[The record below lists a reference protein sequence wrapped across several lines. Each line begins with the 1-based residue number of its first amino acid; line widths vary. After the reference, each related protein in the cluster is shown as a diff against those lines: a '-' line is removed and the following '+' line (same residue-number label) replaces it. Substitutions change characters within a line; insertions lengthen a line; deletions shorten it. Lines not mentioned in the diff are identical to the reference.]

1 MSGMQCAL
9 EISADHPAFAGHFP
23 NFPVLPGA
31 VLIDEVLKIIEQ
43 ACGIDLTQWHISA
56 AKFLAPVRPRD
67 RLVVEHEAPAEGLI
81 RFSIR
86 LGSRTVASG
95 MLSQRRGNGP

>member
-1 MSGMQCAL
+1 MQYAL

-31 VLIDEVLKIIEQ
+31 VLIDEALKVIEQ
-43 ACGIDLTQWHISA
+43 ARGIDLTQWQIAS
-56 AKFLAPVRPRD
+56 AKFHAPARPHD

-81 RFSIR
+81 RFLIR
-86 LGSRTVASG
+86 GGNGTVAG
-95 MLSQRRGNGP
+95 GTLSQRRGSGR

>member
-9 EISADHPAFAGHFP
+9 EIPADHPAYAGHFP

-31 VLIDEVLKIIEQ
+31 VLIDEALKIIEQ

-86 LGSRTVASG
+86 SGSRTVASG

>member
-1 MSGMQCAL
+1 MSGMQYAL

-31 VLIDEVLKIIEQ
+31 VLIDEALKVIEQ
-43 ACGIDLTQWHISA
+43 AYGIDLTLWHISS

-67 RLVVEHEAPAEGLI
+67 PLVVEHEAPTERLI

-86 LGSRTVASG
+86 SGSRTVASG
-95 MLSQRRGNGP
+95 ALSQHRGIGP

>member
-1 MSGMQCAL
+1 MSGMQFAL

-31 VLIDEVLKIIEQ
+31 VLIDEALKVIEQ
-43 ACGIDLTQWHISA
+43 AYGIDLTQWHISS

-67 RLVVEHEAPAEGLI
+67 RLVVEHEAPAEGSI

-86 LGSRTVASG
+86 SGSRTVASG
-95 MLSQRRGNGP
+95 TLSQRCGFGP

>member
-1 MSGMQCAL
+1 MQCAL

-31 VLIDEVLKIIEQ
+31 VLIDEALKVIEQ
-43 ACGIDLTQWHISA
+43 ACGIDLTQWHISS

-67 RLVVEHEAPAEGLI
+67 RLVVEHGAPAEGLI
-81 RFSIR
+81 RFSIQ
-86 LGSRTVASG
+86 GDKRTVASG
-95 MLSQRRGNGP
+95 TLSQRRGNGP